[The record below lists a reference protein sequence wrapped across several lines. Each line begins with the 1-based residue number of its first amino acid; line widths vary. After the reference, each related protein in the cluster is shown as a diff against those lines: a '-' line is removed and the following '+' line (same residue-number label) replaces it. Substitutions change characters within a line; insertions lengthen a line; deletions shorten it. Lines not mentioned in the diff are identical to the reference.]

1 MLESRLSQNK
11 AGSSEKSPDPEALRW
26 LFSQAAEDGF
36 RARAARRT
44 AIPVRRKGAF
54 LSPTRLY
61 LLMLTLLL
69 TLTLTVPL
77 LYGADG
83 GRFHYAAL
91 NVAPCL
97 AYPLG
102 TDPLGRDL
110 LYAILKGAIPSFSVG
125 LIATGLALLTGV
137 TLGTLLA
144 YLPRALSGVGMRAI
158 EVLSGLPQLVL
169 LLFMSVLLDKPSVL
183 SLGTV
188 MGLTGWFAI
197 ARLTY
202 IEVLRLKASPYL
214 VASTL
219 MGTGLWR
226 RITLHLLPSL
236 VSALSFVVIAT
247 LGTFITL
254 EATLSFLGLGLPA
267 DTLSLGTLLSLANR
281 ALLTGA
287 WWVVVF
293 PGAYLV
299 LTFLSL
305 SALSLALRG
314 RVNRRCSYL

>member
-1 MLESRLSQNK
+1 MVRTRPELTKPRASG
-11 AGSSEKSPDPEALRW
+11 AGPDPETLRW
-26 LFSQAAEDGF
+26 LFSKASEDGF
-36 RARAARRT
+36 RARASRRT
-44 AIPVRRKGAF
+44 SVTETRRGAY
-54 LSPTRLY
+54 LSAPRLA
-61 LLMLTLLL
+61 LLLL
-69 TLTLTVPL
+69 TLLMALTLLVPL
-77 LYGADG
+77 LYGEDG

-91 NVAPCL
+91 NVAPCS

-110 LYAILKGAIPSFSVG
+110 LYAILKGALPSFSVG
-125 LIATGLALLTGV
+125 LIATALALLTGV
-137 TLGTLLA
+137 GVGTLMA
-144 YLPRALSGVGMRAI
+144 YLPGALSGVGMRCI

-169 LLFMSVLLDKPSVL
+169 LLFISVLLERPSVTG
-183 SLGTV
+183 LGTV

-202 IEVLRLKASPYL
+202 FEVLRLKSSPYL
-214 VASTL
+214 IAATF
-219 MGTGLWR
+219 MGTGLLR
-226 RITLHLLPSL
+226 KITLHLLPAL
-236 VSALSFVVIAT
+236 TSALSFTVIAT

-299 LTFLSL
+299 LTLLSL

-314 RVNRRCSYL
+314 KVNRRCSYL